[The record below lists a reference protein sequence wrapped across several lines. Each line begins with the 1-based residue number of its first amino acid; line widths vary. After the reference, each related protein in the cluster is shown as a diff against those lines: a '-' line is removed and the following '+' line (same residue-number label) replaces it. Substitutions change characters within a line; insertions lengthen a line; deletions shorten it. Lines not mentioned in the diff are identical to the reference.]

1 MYRFWGLL
9 FFAVPIVGT
18 IVYALAMLGVAP
30 FAGLRLPANYNQAG
44 VEIDHL
50 YNVIHGIMAVVFVS
64 TGLLLG
70 WSVWRF
76 GGRQLS
82 GGQELG
88 ARYFT
93 HSNLLELTW
102 SVAAAGILVFLSL
115 YQLNSWAENKLERPL
130 VEIAGRMQPQPPL
143 AKVVA
148 KRFGWEF
155 YHAGPDGRLDT
166 PDDVYLEN
174 LLHVPFGEP
183 VVLQLESRDVIHS
196 FFVPGLRL
204 KQDIVPGMQHFV
216 WFKATSPVEL
226 EIICS
231 ELCGWGHYTMQA
243 RMQLVSRSD
252 YDRWLAEQ
260 SPWKGFAAKEEQE

>member
-9 FFAVPIVGT
+9 FLAVPVVGT
-18 IVYALAMLGVAP
+18 LIYLLAMLGIAP
-30 FAGLRLPANYNQAG
+30 FQGLGLPPNYNEAG

-50 YNVIHGIMAVVFVS
+50 YNLIHVIMAVVFVA
-64 TGLLLG
+64 TGLMLG
-70 WSVWRF
+70 WLIWKYGAR
-76 GGRQLS
+76 
-82 GGQELG
+82 QELG

-115 YQLNSWAENKLERPL
+115 YQLNSWAENKLERPQ
-130 VEIAGRMQPQPPL
+130 VEIAGRTEPQPPL

-166 PDDVYLEN
+166 PDDVYVEN
-174 LLHVPFGEP
+174 VLRVPHGEP

-204 KQDIVPGMQHFV
+204 KQDVVPGMQHFV

-231 ELCGWGHYTMQA
+231 ELCGWGHYTMQG
-243 RMQLVSRSD
+243 RMQLVSRAE
-252 YDRWLAEQ
+252 YDRWLSEQ
-260 SPWKGFAAKEEQE
+260 SPWKQFAAEGEQE

>member
-9 FFAVPIVGT
+9 FLAVPVIGT
-18 IVYALAMLGVAP
+18 IVYSLAMLGIGP
-30 FAGLRLPANYNQAG
+30 LAGLGLPTNYNEAG
-44 VEIDHL
+44 AEIDQL
-50 YNVIHGIMAVVFVS
+50 YNVIHAIMAVVFVS

-70 WSVWRF
+70 WAIWKF
-76 GGRQLS
+76 GAKR
-82 GGQELG
+82 ELA

-102 SVAAAGILVFLSL
+102 SVAAGAILVFLSL
-115 YQLNSWAENKLERPL
+115 YQLNSWAENKLERPQ
-130 VEIAGRMQPQPPL
+130 VQVNGQTQPQPPL

-155 YHAGPDGRLDT
+155 YHAGPDGQLDT
-166 PDDVYLEN
+166 QDDIYVEN
-174 LLHVPFGEP
+174 VLHVPYGEP
-183 VVLQLESRDVIHS
+183 VVLQLQSRDVIHS

-204 KQDIVPGMQHFV
+204 KQDVVPGMEHFV

-231 ELCGWGHYTMQA
+231 ELCGWGHYTMQG
-243 RMQLVSRSD
+243 RMRLMSRAD

-260 SPWKGFAAKEEQE
+260 SPWKGFAAEEEVE